1 MTKSRAESSDSSV
14 SSTTGKPSVSHS
26 SVSAKRVKGL
36 IRVVETEVLEL
47 MDVELVEGKGEEG
60 EGDDDAEDGDE
71 NGVVEVLPITLVTV
85 FVVATMAGI
94 WPAGSLSRGE
104 AYMKVPEGI

>member
-36 IRVVETEVLEL
+36 IRVVETAVLEL
-47 MDVELVEGKGEEG
+47 MEVEVVEGKGEEG

-71 NGVVEVLPITLVTV
+71 KELVHVLLMTLVAVLVVGTTV
-85 FVVATMAGI
+85 GI
-94 WPAGSLSRGE
+94 WPKESLSRGE
-104 AYMKVPEGI
+104 A